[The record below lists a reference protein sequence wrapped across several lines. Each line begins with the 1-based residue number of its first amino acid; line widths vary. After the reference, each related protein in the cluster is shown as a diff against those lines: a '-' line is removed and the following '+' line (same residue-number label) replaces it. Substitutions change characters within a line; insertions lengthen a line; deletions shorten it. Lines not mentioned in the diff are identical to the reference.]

1 MTAEYLSRGQ
11 GSAQKEGE
19 GRDVNEEAEE
29 EKKEELNGRGLG
41 NKGGGGGG
49 GGVGGLAL
57 SEVVAGRTFR
67 SVSLWVGQKR
77 TSRDTFV
84 RGETNSPG
92 GQLSKVRVCVCVCG
106 NKPFK
111 TTPLPC

>member
-41 NKGGGGGG
+41 NKGGVVV
-49 GGVGGLAL
+49 GV
-57 SEVVAGRTFR
+57 
-67 SVSLWVGQKR
+67 
-77 TSRDTFV
+77 
-84 RGETNSPG
+84 
-92 GQLSKVRVCVCVCG
+92 
-106 NKPFK
+106 
-111 TTPLPC
+111 